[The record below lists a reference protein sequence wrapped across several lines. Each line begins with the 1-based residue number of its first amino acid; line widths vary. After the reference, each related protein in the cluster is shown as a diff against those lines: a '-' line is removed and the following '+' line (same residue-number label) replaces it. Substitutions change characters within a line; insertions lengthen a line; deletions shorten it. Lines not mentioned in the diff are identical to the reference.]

1 MANALYAKGKQKML
15 AGQIDFSSHPLKVA
29 LVSNAYPQALASDE
43 FLASVSAYVLNTA
56 KPIVNPTIALGV
68 FDANDVTFAAVTA
81 GAVAEGVVIYKDTG
95 SAATSPLI
103 AYIDT
108 ITGFPV
114 TTNGGDITIQ
124 WDAGPLKIFSL

>member
-1 MANALYAKGKQKML
+1 MSNALYAKGKQKML

-29 LVSNAYPQALASDE
+29 LVSNAYPQSLASDE

-68 FDANDVTFAAVTA
+68 FDADDVTFAAVSA

-103 AYIDT
+103 
-108 ITGFPV
+108 V
-114 TTNGGDITIQ
+114 RLLN
-124 WDAGPLKIFSL
+124 